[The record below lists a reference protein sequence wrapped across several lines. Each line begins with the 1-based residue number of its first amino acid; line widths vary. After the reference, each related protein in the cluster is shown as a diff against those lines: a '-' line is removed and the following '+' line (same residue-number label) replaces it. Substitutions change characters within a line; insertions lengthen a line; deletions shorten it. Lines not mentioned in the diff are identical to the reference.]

1 MRQLAAARSPRP
13 LLGIALMVSA
23 GLSFTVLDGTAKL
36 LVQHYPVA
44 EVVWARYV
52 FSLLSV
58 AAFLPRYGLVTLV
71 GTRRLGLQL
80 GRAAMLL
87 AATGAMFVGL
97 RFLPL
102 ADAYAITFV
111 TPLIVAALAGPTLGE
126 RIGGRQ
132 WLVVTCGFLGV
143 LVVIR
148 PGLGVISWAALFPLL
163 MASANAGYQ
172 LLTRLLSGGERT
184 ATTMF
189 YTSLVGS
196 VAMSAA
202 MPLTWQ
208 PPDAG
213 GWALMT
219 LMGFA
224 GFVGQLLL
232 FLALRFAPAPV
243 VSPFSYSA
251 ILWAIAFG
259 YLVFGDMPDGGTML
273 GAAIVV
279 GSGLALLWQ
288 GRLQRGRAAAAA

>member
-1 MRQLAAARSPRP
+1 MRLDPGRVPARP
-13 LLGIALMVSA
+13 LLGIALMVAA
-23 GLSFTVLDGTAKL
+23 GVSFSVLDGTAKL
-36 LVQHYPVA
+36 LVRHYPVA

-58 AAFLPRYGLVTLV
+58 AAFLPRHGPIGLI
-71 GTRRLGLQL
+71 GTRRLRLQL
-80 GRAAMLL
+80 GRAALLL

-102 ADAYAITFV
+102 ADTYAITFV
-111 TPLIVAALAGPTLGE
+111 TPLIVAALAGPALGE
-126 RIGGRQ
+126 RIGRRQ
-132 WLVVTCGFLGV
+132 WLAILAGFVGV

-148 PGLGVISWAALFPLL
+148 PGLGAISWAALFPLL
-163 MASANAGYQ
+163 MATANAGYQ

-196 VAMSAA
+196 LAMSAA
-202 MPLTWQ
+202 MPLVWQ
-208 PPDAG
+208 PPTTG

-219 LMGFA
+219 LMGVA

-243 VSPFSYSA
+243 VSPFSYSS
-251 ILWAIAFG
+251 ILSATALG
-259 YLVFGDMPDGGTML
+259 YLVFGDVPDGGTLL
-273 GAAIVV
+273 GAAIIV

-288 GRLQRGRAAAAA
+288 GRLQRRRLAATA